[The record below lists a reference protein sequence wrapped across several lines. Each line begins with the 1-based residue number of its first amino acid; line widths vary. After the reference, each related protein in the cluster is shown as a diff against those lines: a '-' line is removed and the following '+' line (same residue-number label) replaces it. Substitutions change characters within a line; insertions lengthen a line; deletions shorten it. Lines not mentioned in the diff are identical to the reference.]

1 MKKKRKWIKWVI
13 LAAIVLLVAMWLI
26 LVNRTSESVAYSQM
40 TAQQGD
46 LTTYFNFDGI
56 VHAKR
61 SQTIA
66 AQAADTVK
74 TVYVAQNA
82 QVKKDDR
89 LYKTE
94 SGLTVRAGI
103 DGEVTGLYVHEGDV
117 IAAGEKTA
125 EIMDLDDLEV
135 RLSVD
140 EYDVAAMIPGTPI
153 DVTVLALD
161 RSFSGTVTSLDKNG
175 TASGDLSYYTA
186 YADLEDTEGVYP
198 GMQVSAKVLRSQ
210 ALGATILKTDAIQF
224 DDYNRPYVLMYSADG
239 KDTVRVSVSVG
250 VSDGVYCEITE
261 GLKPGDT
268 VLVPSGMSMQQIM
281 EQMRDARSGK

>member
-13 LAAIVLLVAMWLI
+13 LAAVVLLIVAWMMLF
-26 LVNRTSESVAYSQM
+26 NKTSESIAYSQM

-46 LTTYFNFDGI
+46 LTTYFNFDGT
-56 VHAKR
+56 VRAKR
-61 SQTIA
+61 SQTIT

-186 YADLEDTEGVYP
+186 YADLEDAEGVYP
-198 GMQVSAKVLRSQ
+198 GMQVCAKVLRSQ

-239 KDTVRVSVSVG
+239 KDTVRVSVGVG

>member
-46 LTTYFNFDGI
+46 LTTYFNFDGT
-56 VHAKR
+56 VRAKR

-186 YADLEDTEGVYP
+186 YADLEDAQGVYP

>member
-13 LAAIVLLVAMWLI
+13 LAAVALLIVAWLA
-26 LVNRTSESVAYSQM
+26 LMNRTSESVAYTRM

-46 LTTYFNFDGI
+46 LMTYYNFDGT
-56 VHAKR
+56 VRAKR
-61 SQTIA
+61 SQTIT

-186 YADLEDTEGVYP
+186 YADLEDAQGVYP

-239 KDTVRVSVSVG
+239 KDTVRVSVGVG

>member
-13 LAAIVLLVAMWLI
+13 LAAVVLLIVAWMMLF
-26 LVNRTSESVAYSQM
+26 NKTSESIAYSQM

-46 LTTYFNFDGI
+46 LTTYFNFDGT
-56 VHAKR
+56 VRAKR
-61 SQTIA
+61 SQTIT

-125 EIMDLDDLEV
+125 EIMDLDDLVV

-186 YADLEDTEGVYP
+186 YADLEDAEGVYP

-239 KDTVRVSVSVG
+239 KDTVRVSVGVG

>member
-13 LAAIVLLVAMWLI
+13 LAAVVLLIVAWMMLF
-26 LVNRTSESVAYSQM
+26 NKTSESIAYSQM
-40 TAQQGD
+40 MAQQGD
-46 LTTYFNFDGI
+46 LTTYFNFDGT
-56 VHAKR
+56 VRAKR

-186 YADLEDTEGVYP
+186 YADLEDAQGVYP

>member
-13 LAAIVLLVAMWLI
+13 LAAVVLLIVAWMMLF
-26 LVNRTSESVAYSQM
+26 NKTSESIAYSQM

-61 SQTIA
+61 SQTIT

-186 YADLEDTEGVYP
+186 YADLEDAEGVYP

-224 DDYNRPYVLMYSADG
+224 DDYNRPYVLMDSADG
-239 KDTVRVSVSVG
+239 KDTVRVSVGVG

>member
-13 LAAIVLLVAMWLI
+13 LAAVVLLIVAWMMLF
-26 LVNRTSESVAYSQM
+26 NKTSESIAYSQM

-46 LTTYFNFDGI
+46 LTTYFNFDGT
-56 VHAKR
+56 VRAKR
-61 SQTIA
+61 SQTIT

-186 YADLEDTEGVYP
+186 YADLEDAQGVYP

-210 ALGATILKTDAIQF
+210 ALGATILKADAIQF

-239 KDTVRVSVSVG
+239 KDTVRVSVGVG

>member
-13 LAAIVLLVAMWLI
+13 LAAVVLLIVAWMMLF
-26 LVNRTSESVAYSQM
+26 NKTSESIAYSQM

-46 LTTYFNFDGI
+46 LTTYFNFDGT
-56 VHAKR
+56 VRAKR
-61 SQTIA
+61 SQTIT

-117 IAAGEKTA
+117 IAAEEKTA

-140 EYDVAAMIPGTPI
+140 EYDVAAIIPGTPI

-239 KDTVRVSVSVG
+239 KDTVRVSVGVG

>member
-13 LAAIVLLVAMWLI
+13 LAAVVLLIVAWMMLF
-26 LVNRTSESVAYSQM
+26 NKTSESIAYSQM

-46 LTTYFNFDGI
+46 LTTYFNFDGT
-56 VHAKR
+56 VRAKR
-61 SQTIA
+61 SQTIT

-186 YADLEDTEGVYP
+186 YADLEDAEGVYP

-239 KDTVRVSVSVG
+239 KDTVRVSVGVG

-268 VLVPSGMSMQQIM
+268 VLVHSGMSMQQIM

>member
-13 LAAIVLLVAMWLI
+13 LAAVVLLIVAWMRLF
-26 LVNRTSESVAYSQM
+26 NKTSESIAYSQM

-46 LTTYFNFDGI
+46 LTTYFNFDGT
-56 VHAKR
+56 VRAKR
-61 SQTIA
+61 SQTIT

-94 SGLTVRAGI
+94 SGLNVRAGI

-125 EIMDLDDLEV
+125 EIMDLDGLEV

-140 EYDVAAMIPGTPI
+140 EYDVAAMTPGTPI
-153 DVTVLALD
+153 EVTVLALD

-186 YADLEDTEGVYP
+186 YADLEDAEGVYP

>member
-13 LAAIVLLVAMWLI
+13 LAAVVLLIVAWMMLF
-26 LVNRTSESVAYSQM
+26 NKTSESIAYSQM

-46 LTTYFNFDGI
+46 LTTYFNFDGT
-56 VHAKR
+56 VRAKR
-61 SQTIA
+61 SQTIT

-117 IAAGEKTA
+117 IAAEEKTA

-140 EYDVAAMIPGTPI
+140 EYDVAAIIPGTPI

-186 YADLEDTEGVYP
+186 YADLEDAQGVYP

-239 KDTVRVSVSVG
+239 KDTVRVSVGVG

>member
-1 MKKKRKWIKWVI
+1 MKKKRKWLKWVI
-13 LAAIVLLVAMWLI
+13 LAAVVLLIVAWMMLF
-26 LVNRTSESVAYSQM
+26 NKTSESIAYSQM

-61 SQTIA
+61 SQTIT

-239 KDTVRVSVSVG
+239 KDTVRVSVGVG

>member
-13 LAAIVLLVAMWLI
+13 LAAVVLLIVAWMMLF
-26 LVNRTSESVAYSQM
+26 NKTSESIAYSQM

-46 LTTYFNFDGI
+46 LTTYFNFDGT
-56 VHAKR
+56 VRAKR
-61 SQTIA
+61 SQTIT

-186 YADLEDTEGVYP
+186 YADLDAEAGVYP

-239 KDTVRVSVSVG
+239 KDTVRVSVGVG

>member
-13 LAAIVLLVAMWLI
+13 LAAVVLLIVAWMMLF
-26 LVNRTSESVAYSQM
+26 NNTSESIAYSQM
-40 TAQQGD
+40 MAQQGD
-46 LTTYFNFDGI
+46 LTTYFNFDGT
-56 VHAKR
+56 VRAKR
-61 SQTIA
+61 SQTIT

-103 DGEVTGLYVHEGDV
+103 DGEVTGLYVHDGDV

-125 EIMDLDDLEV
+125 EIMDLDGLEV

-186 YADLEDTEGVYP
+186 YADLEDAQGVYP

-239 KDTVRVSVSVG
+239 KDTVRVSVGVG

>member
-13 LAAIVLLVAMWLI
+13 LAAVVLLIVAWMMLF
-26 LVNRTSESVAYSQM
+26 NKTSESIAYSQM
-40 TAQQGD
+40 MAQQGD
-46 LTTYFNFDGI
+46 LTTYFNFDGT
-56 VHAKR
+56 VRAKR
-61 SQTIA
+61 SQTIT

-186 YADLEDTEGVYP
+186 YADLEDAQGVYP

-281 EQMRDARSGK
+281 EQMRDARMGK

>member
-13 LAAIVLLVAMWLI
+13 LAAVVLLIVAWMMLF
-26 LVNRTSESVAYSQM
+26 NKTSESIAYSQM

-61 SQTIA
+61 SQTIT

-186 YADLEDTEGVYP
+186 YADLEDAEGVYP

-239 KDTVRVSVSVG
+239 KDTVRVSVGVG

>member
-46 LTTYFNFDGI
+46 LTTYFNFDGT
-56 VHAKR
+56 VRAKR
-61 SQTIA
+61 SQTIT

-186 YADLEDTEGVYP
+186 YADLEDAEGVYP

-239 KDTVRVSVSVG
+239 KDTVRVSVGVG

>member
-13 LAAIVLLVAMWLI
+13 LAAVVLLIVVWMMLF
-26 LVNRTSESVAYSQM
+26 NKTSESIAYSQM

-46 LTTYFNFDGI
+46 LTTYFNFDGT
-56 VHAKR
+56 VRAKR
-61 SQTIA
+61 SQTIT

-74 TVYVAQNA
+74 TVYVAQNV

-186 YADLEDTEGVYP
+186 YADLEDAEGVYP

>member
-13 LAAIVLLVAMWLI
+13 LAAVVLLIVAWMMLF
-26 LVNRTSESVAYSQM
+26 NKTSESIAYSQM

-46 LTTYFNFDGI
+46 LTTYFNFDGT
-56 VHAKR
+56 VRAKR

-186 YADLEDTEGVYP
+186 YADLEDAEGVYP

-224 DDYNRPYVLMYSADG
+224 DDYNRTYVLMYSADG
-239 KDTVRVSVSVG
+239 KDTVRVSVGVG

-281 EQMRDARSGK
+281 EQMRDARMGK

>member
-13 LAAIVLLVAMWLI
+13 LAAVALLIVAWLA
-26 LVNRTSESVAYSQM
+26 LMNRTSESVAYTRM

-46 LTTYFNFDGI
+46 LMTYYNFDGT
-56 VHAKR
+56 VRAKR
-61 SQTIA
+61 SQTIT

-186 YADLEDTEGVYP
+186 YADLEDAEGVYP

-239 KDTVRVSVSVG
+239 KDTVRVSVGVG

>member
-61 SQTIA
+61 SQTIT

-140 EYDVAAMIPGTPI
+140 EYDVAAMIPGKPI

-186 YADLEDTEGVYP
+186 YADLEDAQGVYP

>member
-13 LAAIVLLVAMWLI
+13 LAAVVLLIVVWMMLF
-26 LVNRTSESVAYSQM
+26 NKTSESIAYSQM

-46 LTTYFNFDGI
+46 LTTYFNFDGT
-56 VHAKR
+56 VRAKR

-186 YADLEDTEGVYP
+186 YADLEDAEGVYP

-239 KDTVRVSVSVG
+239 KDTVRVSVGVG

>member
-13 LAAIVLLVAMWLI
+13 LAAVVLLIVAWMMLF
-26 LVNRTSESVAYSQM
+26 NKTSESIAYSQM

-46 LTTYFNFDGI
+46 LTTYFNFDGT
-56 VHAKR
+56 VRAKR
-61 SQTIA
+61 SQTIT

-117 IAAGEKTA
+117 IAAEEKTA

-186 YADLEDTEGVYP
+186 YADLEDAQGVYP

-239 KDTVRVSVSVG
+239 KDTVRVSVGVG

>member
-1 MKKKRKWIKWVI
+1 MKKKRKWLKWVI
-13 LAAIVLLVAMWLI
+13 LAAVVLLIVAWMMLF
-26 LVNRTSESVAYSQM
+26 NKTSESIAYSQM

-46 LTTYFNFDGI
+46 LTTYFNFDGT
-56 VHAKR
+56 VRAKR
-61 SQTIA
+61 SQTIT

-186 YADLEDTEGVYP
+186 YADLEDAQGVYP

>member
-13 LAAIVLLVAMWLI
+13 LAAVVLLIVAWMMLF
-26 LVNRTSESVAYSQM
+26 NKTSESIAYSQM

-46 LTTYFNFDGI
+46 LTTYFNFDGT
-56 VHAKR
+56 VRAKR
-61 SQTIA
+61 SQTIT

-117 IAAGEKTA
+117 IAAEEKTA

-239 KDTVRVSVSVG
+239 KDTVRVSVGVG

>member
-13 LAAIVLLVAMWLI
+13 LAAVVLLIVAWMMLF
-26 LVNRTSESVAYSQM
+26 NKTSESIAYSQM

-46 LTTYFNFDGI
+46 LTTYFNFDGT
-56 VHAKR
+56 VRAKR
-61 SQTIA
+61 SQTIT

-140 EYDVAAMIPGTPI
+140 EYDVAAIIPGTPI

-186 YADLEDTEGVYP
+186 YADLEDAQGVYP

-239 KDTVRVSVSVG
+239 KDTVRVSVGVG

>member
-46 LTTYFNFDGI
+46 LTTYFNFDGT
-56 VHAKR
+56 VRAKR
-61 SQTIA
+61 SQTIT

-94 SGLTVRAGI
+94 SGL
-103 DGEVTGLYVHEGDV
+103 
-117 IAAGEKTA
+117 
-125 EIMDLDDLEV
+125 
-135 RLSVD
+135 
-140 EYDVAAMIPGTPI
+140 
-153 DVTVLALD
+153 
-161 RSFSGTVTSLDKNG
+161 
-175 TASGDLSYYTA
+175 
-186 YADLEDTEGVYP
+186 
-198 GMQVSAKVLRSQ
+198 
-210 ALGATILKTDAIQF
+210 
-224 DDYNRPYVLMYSADG
+224 
-239 KDTVRVSVSVG
+239 TVRVSVSVG

-281 EQMRDARSGK
+281 EQMRDARMGK

>member
-1 MKKKRKWIKWVI
+1 MKKKRKWLKWVI
-13 LAAIVLLVAMWLI
+13 LAAVALLIVVWLVLL
-26 LVNRTSESVAYSQM
+26 NKTSESVAYNQM

-46 LTTYFNFDGI
+46 LTTYYNFDGT
-56 VHAKR
+56 VRAKR
-61 SQTIA
+61 SQTIT

-140 EYDVAAMIPGTPI
+140 EYDVAAIIPGTPI

-239 KDTVRVSVSVG
+239 KDTVRVSVGVG

>member
-61 SQTIA
+61 SQTIT

-186 YADLEDTEGVYP
+186 YADLEDAQGVYP

-239 KDTVRVSVSVG
+239 KDTVRVSVGVG

-281 EQMRDARSGK
+281 EQMRDARMGK

>member
-1 MKKKRKWIKWVI
+1 MFLPTKICPR
-13 LAAIVLLVAMWLI
+13 A
-26 LVNRTSESVAYSQM
+26 SESVAYSQM

-46 LTTYFNFDGI
+46 LTTYFNFDGT
-56 VHAKR
+56 VRAKR
-61 SQTIA
+61 SQTIT

-186 YADLEDTEGVYP
+186 YADLEDAQGVYP

>member
-13 LAAIVLLVAMWLI
+13 LAAVVLLIVAWMMLF
-26 LVNRTSESVAYSQM
+26 NKTSESIAYSQM

-46 LTTYFNFDGI
+46 LTTYFNFDGT
-56 VHAKR
+56 VRAKR
-61 SQTIA
+61 SQTITS
-66 AQAADTVK
+66 QAADTVK

-186 YADLEDTEGVYP
+186 YADLEDAEGVYP

>member
-1 MKKKRKWIKWVI
+1 MNKKRKWIKWVI
-13 LAAIVLLVAMWLI
+13 LAAIVLLVIAWMVL
-26 LVNRTSESVAYSQM
+26 LNRTSESVAYSQM

-46 LTTYFNFDGI
+46 LTTYYNFDGT
-56 VHAKR
+56 VRAKR
-61 SQTIA
+61 SQTIT

-186 YADLEDTEGVYP
+186 YADLEDAQGVYP

-239 KDTVRVSVSVG
+239 KDTVRVSVGVG

>member
-61 SQTIA
+61 SQTIT

-82 QVKKDDR
+82 QVTQDDR

-186 YADLEDTEGVYP
+186 YADLEDAQGVYP

-281 EQMRDARSGK
+281 EQMRDARMGK

>member
-13 LAAIVLLVAMWLI
+13 LAAVVLLIVAWMMLF
-26 LVNRTSESVAYSQM
+26 NKTSESIAYSQM

-46 LTTYFNFDGI
+46 LTTYFNFDGT
-56 VHAKR
+56 VRAKR
-61 SQTIA
+61 SQTIT

-117 IAAGEKTA
+117 IAAEEKTA

-140 EYDVAAMIPGTPI
+140 EYDVAAIIPGTPI

-239 KDTVRVSVSVG
+239 KDTVRVSVVVG

>member
-46 LTTYFNFDGI
+46 LTTYFNFDGT
-56 VHAKR
+56 VRAKR
-61 SQTIA
+61 SQTIT

-117 IAAGEKTA
+117 IAAEEKTA

-186 YADLEDTEGVYP
+186 YADLEDAQGVYP

-239 KDTVRVSVSVG
+239 KDTVRVSVGVG

-281 EQMRDARSGK
+281 EQMRDARMGK